1 MEGTGLLTAE
11 EDNPRARIGR
21 ITKAELR
28 GKDRVTGG
36 ADAVGGGSGLRR
48 RHLAGTLSSRPR
60 RGMCA
65 VECWC
70 TDSSSTTLNSSDDI
84 CGNENRTPKERMT
97 SS

>member
-21 ITKAELR
+21 ISEAQLC

-36 ADAVGGGSGLRR
+36 GDMVGGGSGLHR
-48 RHLAGTLSSRPR
+48 RHLAGTLSSRSHR
-60 RGMCA
+60 RMCA

-70 TDSSSTTLNSSDDI
+70 TDSDSTTLTASDNI
-84 CGNENRTPKERMT
+84 CGHEK
-97 SS
+97 